1 MTTGKKSGLSRAG
14 LRPSASAKLVRL
26 RAILRGSGGMAVAFS
41 GGVDS
46 TFLAAMAARELG
58 DRAIA
63 VTALS
68 PTYPAAEQREA
79 ARLASALG
87 LRHVAVAS
95 NELEIPGFAD
105 NPPDRCYHCKRELF
119 RVLRRVARDH
129 GLRSVADGTNADDVF
144 DRRPGRRA
152 AREQGVLSPLLE
164 AGLGKEEIRA
174 LSRRMGLPTADK
186 PALAC
191 LASRVPYGDRITER
205 KLEQVDA
212 VERALRRLKFRQV
225 RVRHHGRV
233 ARIEVAGPDIARLC
247 APGVRRRVAAAA
259 RAAGFTYAAAD
270 LDGYR
275 TGSMNEAL

>member
-1 MTTGKKSGLSRAG
+1 
-14 LRPSASAKLVRL
+14 
-26 RAILRGSGGMAVAFS
+26 
-41 GGVDS
+41 
-46 TFLAAMAARELG
+46 
-58 DRAIA
+58 
-63 VTALS
+63 
-68 PTYPAAEQREA
+68 
-79 ARLASALG
+79 
-87 LRHVAVAS
+87 
-95 NELEIPGFAD
+95 
-105 NPPDRCYHCKRELF
+105 
-119 RVLRRVARDH
+119 
-129 GLRSVADGTNADDVF
+129 VADGTNADDVF

-164 AGLGKEEIRA
+164 AGLGKAEIRA